1 AADLPVVVFVNQRGK
16 RYEAFVFSN
25 GTWFQAIGHIDKEDS
40 AKIRWAF
47 THCEPYLRRT
57 FKGTTAELRQT
68 VIDGLSGKK
77 APPERDRKE
86 PPGLGP
92 EMKTEDRGSKIED
105 GNSRRFVVRD
115 DYYRLKG
122 ERRINQSSILES
134 RSAIL
139 NPQSSTSSWAVIPTF
154 VIMGPLALLAA

>member
-1 AADLPVVVFVNQRGK
+1 EDQKAKHTPQLLKRLAADLPVVVFVNQRGK

-25 GTWFQAIGHIDKEDS
+25 GTWFQAIGHIDKED
-40 AKIRWAF
+40 KIRWAF

-77 APPERDRKE
+77 APPEPDPKE

-92 EMKTEDRGSKIED
+92 EVKSEGTESEGGKGRGGEGATESGRRREATHTIE
-105 GNSRRFVVRD
+105 
-115 DYYRLKG
+115 
-122 ERRINQSSILES
+122 
-134 RSAIL
+134 
-139 NPQSSTSSWAVIPTF
+139 
-154 VIMGPLALLAA
+154 